1 MPQRLIALV
10 TSALLIGGL
19 FIGAPVRVQA
29 VTDTVYV
36 ADVASA
42 GAGGSC
48 SAPDYATGVLDDDVA
63 IQAAID
69 EVDDSPSLTTV
80 YLCAGTYNITAT
92 LEPTEDITFIGAGA
106 ATTILDG
113 GANYDGDVYVDG
125 GVSILFSFDSVTVE
139 GLTFQHGAN
148 VLSYDA
154 EDYATWGGGAINSL
168 AVTVI
173 DSTFTHNEAT
183 FFGGAIWTYGPST
196 IQGNN
201 VFTGNTAYLGG
212 AIYNYS
218 GEDLTIQGSSLFT
231 GNTAYQGGAIF
242 SWGHTR
248 VTNGTFSNNES
259 ECDGGA
265 ISAEN
270 DVTVTSSTF
279 TGNITNCSGGAI
291 EANNLSV
298 TASTF
303 KGNEANHIGGAVRAD
318 ATATVT
324 NSAFTSNS
332 ASWEGGAILAA
343 TGTVDGSRFTRN
355 TSGRNGGAIYFYS
368 PAPTD
373 LRLMRRNTFS
383 RNRAAAGG
391 ALTLGPCGTPSRS
404 QAARV
409 QRANRFS
416 GNRATEQRR
425 TNNIERLEGGCG

>member
-1 MPQRLIALV
+1 MKIRTNNRMFFSLKRPRRLI
-10 TSALLIGGL
+10 
-19 FIGAPVRVQA
+19 R
-29 VTDTVYV
+29 
-36 ADVASA
+36 
-42 GAGGSC
+42 
-48 SAPDYATGVLDDDVA
+48 
-63 IQAAID
+63 
-69 EVDDSPSLTTV
+69 
-80 YLCAGTYNITAT
+80 
-92 LEPTEDITFIGAGA
+92 PTERPPSQPLTDNLEEDVKKNAITPSDAVRLERDILGMKSAKLRSLPI
-106 ATTILDG
+106 
-113 GANYDGDVYVDG
+113 
-125 GVSILFSFDSVTVE
+125 SDS
-139 GLTFQHGAN
+139 
-148 VLSYDA
+148 
-154 EDYATWGGGAINSL
+154 GGGFQGTRFLPPAPGLRWVQLTSTLPND
-168 AVTVI
+168 VTNP
-173 DSTFTHNEAT
+173 H
-183 FFGGAIWTYGPST
+183 
-196 IQGNN
+196 
-201 VFTGNTAYLGG
+201 
-212 AIYNYS
+212 
-218 GEDLTIQGSSLFT
+218 T
-231 GNTAYQGGAIF
+231 GNTAYQGGAVF

-332 ASWEGGAILAA
+332 ASWEGGAISVA

-391 ALTLGPCGTPSRS
+391 ALTLGPCGAPSRS
-404 QAARV
+404 EAARV

-425 TNNIERLEGGCG
+425 TNNIERWEGGCG